1 MSKEPEIKDYCCI
14 NCFVDKLLND
24 VLDYSDKDY
33 YSIGIIANGE
43 LTEKL
48 FRLLASIQD
57 ENDEF
62 LFDFTWVDFSCEY
75 DKEYLITITNDLKL
89 CLEQAYY
96 KKENDEG
103 YLGIECDKAFIEGSV
118 DRNVLDNL
126 NADQVTIFGFEDDN
140 KFSD

>member
-1 MSKEPEIKDYCCI
+1 MDNKPEVKDFCCLD
-14 NCFVDKLLND
+14 CFVDKLIND
-24 VLDYSDKDY
+24 VLDHNDKDFY
-33 YSIGIIANGE
+33 DISIVANGE

-103 YLGIECDKAFIEGSV
+103 YLYTESDKIFV
-118 DRNVLDNL
+118 YQDTDRNVLEKID
-126 NADQVTIFGFEDDN
+126 ADQVTIFGFEGEN

>member
-1 MSKEPEIKDYCCI
+1 MDNKPEVKDFCCLD
-14 NCFVDKLLND
+14 CFVDKLIND
-24 VLDYSDKDY
+24 VLDHNDKDFY
-33 YSIGIIANGE
+33 DISIVANGE

-48 FRLLASIQD
+48 FRLLASTQD

-103 YLGIECDKAFIEGSV
+103 YLYTESDKIFV
-118 DRNVLDNL
+118 YQDTDRNVLEKID
-126 NADQVTIFGFEDDN
+126 ADQVTIFGFEGEN